1 MSYRAAIM
9 TSSLYSQDPRNSA
22 KNPSARPTDDRRD
35 NRIAGTPPV
44 TIPTMLTASK
54 AAATIA
60 ATAPKGCVLI
70 AIHGWPWTIQANAVV
85 APQVGQGYPVIM

>member
-1 MSYRAAIM
+1 M

-44 TIPTMLTASK
+44 TIPTMLIASK
-54 AAATIA
+54 AAITRA
-60 ATAPKGCVLI
+60 AAAPKGWVLT
-70 AIHGWPWTIQANAVV
+70 AI
-85 APQVGQGYPVIM
+85 QG